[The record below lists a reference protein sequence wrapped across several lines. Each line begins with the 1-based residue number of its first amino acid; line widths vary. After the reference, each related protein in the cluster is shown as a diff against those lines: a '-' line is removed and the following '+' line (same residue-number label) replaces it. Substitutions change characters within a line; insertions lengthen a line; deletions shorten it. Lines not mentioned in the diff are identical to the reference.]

1 MNRKYQGL
9 HWNRLE
15 VSHATIKYSIG
26 VEHAEYLDL
35 YNAEEEESVV
45 ALLTFSASGA
55 HTLDNNALWQTLR
68 TRLVTGT
75 RRRPGL
81 TLKVDL
87 DDNSKETVFRWCNRE
102 NGGLE
107 SCEEEWRSLLT

>member
-15 VSHATIKYSIG
+15 VSHATIKDSVG
-26 VEHAEYLDL
+26 AEHVEYLDL
-35 YNAEEEESVV
+35 YNAEEEESVL

-68 TRLVTGT
+68 TRLALV
-75 RRRPGL
+75 
-81 TLKVDL
+81 
-87 DDNSKETVFRWCNRE
+87 SFVFQ
-102 NGGLE
+102 LP
-107 SCEEEWRSLLT
+107 T